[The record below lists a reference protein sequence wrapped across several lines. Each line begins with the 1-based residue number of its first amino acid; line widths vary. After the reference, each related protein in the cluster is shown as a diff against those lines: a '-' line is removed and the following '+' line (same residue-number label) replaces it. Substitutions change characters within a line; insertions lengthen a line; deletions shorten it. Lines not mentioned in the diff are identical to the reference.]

1 MAPDA
6 PGTLS
11 ALRIKKLEVNCCTMR
26 NSRRGTALLTR
37 ESATLA
43 LQALVKRVTRV
54 FPLV

>member
-6 PGTLS
+6 LGTLRT
-11 ALRIKKLEVNCCTMR
+11 LRIKKLKAICCMMR
-26 NSRRGTALLTR
+26 NSRRGVALLTH

>member
-6 PGTLS
+6 LGTLRT
-11 ALRIKKLEVNCCTMR
+11 LRIKKLKAICCMMR
-26 NSRRGTALLTR
+26 NSRRGVALLTH

-54 FPLV
+54 FPLI